1 MKVYK
6 IAIIVAVI
14 VLILTN
20 IWTLRECS
28 RQKSEYDIL
37 HGQYNTVLQKGSQAP
52 LPIIESKYD
61 PVSNT
66 SSTTYA
72 PIQTTNAVSNFVSK
86 GVADTMAQALKVAVN
101 EIQSLKS
108 MVVSLSASGKGTRLV
123 DTNKKEEWL
132 VLNNDPTFDV
142 KVNLLNDSIYPAVNL
157 RLTQAYAP
165 YKKNIFS
172 RTEYRS
178 VIRASDSRVRI
189 SNIIDVNK
197 IPKSPRWGI
206 SAFGGPLMHQQ
217 GISYGV
223 GLGLTYD
230 IIQF

>member
-1 MKVYK
+1 MNKYK
-6 IAIIVAVI
+6 ILIIVVTI
-14 VLILTN
+14 ILVLTN
-20 IWTLRECS
+20 IWTLRECN

-37 HGQYNTVLQKGSQAP
+37 HGQYNSVLENGIHSP
-52 LPIIESKYD
+52 LKAIDSVIDPIT
-61 PVSNT
+61 NT

-72 PIQTTNAVSNFVSK
+72 PIQTTNSVSNFVSK

-108 MVVSLSASGKGTRLV
+108 MVVSLSAAGKGSRLI

-165 YKKNIFS
+165 YRKNIFS

-189 SNIIDVNK
+189 SNVMDVNK
-197 IPKSPRWGI
+197 VPKSPRWGI
-206 SAFGGPLMHQQ
+206 SAFGGPLIHQQ